1 MDELPS
7 RLSTLLRLAA
17 TIVVAGALVAGLLLP
32 WVGAPSLA
40 AQQSAGLLGDLPTE
54 LTSDPP
60 AGNTVLLAADG
71 EPITYF
77 YDENRDPVESGEI
90 AEVVKQAMVAIE
102 DARFFEHHG
111 LDVQG
116 TARALARN
124 IAAGAVAEGGSTLTQ
139 QLVKQTLLQ
148 TADTAEERS
157 AATEQTLGRKLREAR
172 LALAVEDVYSKDE
185 ILTRYLNIVY
195 FGQNAYGIQPAARAF
210 FGVDA
215 AALTLPQAA
224 LLAGLVQSPTSDD
237 PFTAPEVATARR
249 DEVLSRMAEQ
259 GLVTPE
265 QAAAAQA
272 EPLGLAPAPAP
283 RRGCVQA
290 SVGPFVCDFVQRY
303 LVQELGLTQEQL
315 DNGGYVVRTTL
326 DPELQRSGDAAVLE
340 TLAPDDSLAGMFTA
354 VEPGTGHLLA
364 MSVNRTF
371 GYDRVDPTQES
382 FNLHTWPS
390 QGSGS
395 TYKVFVAAA
404 ALARGYSSYYTLT
417 APEPY
422 VSRVYS
428 GPCQGRDTDGRYC
441 VRNAGSG
448 YRSTLDLTTALYQS
462 SNTYFLA
469 LEDALGSVE
478 EPVRMAEAMGLF
490 QFSPP
495 ELPQQIIDENRGSFT
510 FGAEATSPLALASA
524 YSTFAA
530 SGTQCDVVPV
540 TAVLDRHGEPAVGA
554 DGEPLPVGDRCTPE
568 AIPPGVADTMNQMLR
583 KDVEPGNPGQ
593 TGSRAHVPGHQI
605 AGKTGTSQDNFSV
618 AFVGYTPEITA
629 SVMVLNP
636 KQNEDVGGFGGGK
649 GATIWR
655 DAMAPILQARG
666 SSEFPPADPTVQDGN
681 TRPVPGCSGVRSC
694 ERALAEA
701 GFTSRTVRVDSDEPE
716 GAFLGTSPSR
726 GGRAVPGQQVSILV
740 SNGSDY
746 VEPAPAPAPPPR
758 PVPAPGPAPA
768 EPPAESPSPAPEV
781 PAPEVPAPEVPAPE
795 APAPEPAPEP
805 APAPEPPPAPGPPP
819 APEPGSPP
827 APEPGAPPVPAFEAP
842 RFPIPVP
849 IPG

>member
-1 MDELPS
+1 MDRQDS
-7 RLSTLLRLAA
+7 RGYALLRLVA
-17 TIVVAGALVAGLLLP
+17 TIVVAGALVAGLLIP
-32 WVGAPSLA
+32 WIGGPAVA
-40 AQQSAGLLGDLPTE
+40 AQQGTGLLGDLPTE
-54 LTSDPP
+54 FTSDPP
-60 AGNTVLLAADG
+60 AGNTVLLAANG

-77 YDENRDPVESGEI
+77 YDENRDPVEPGEI
-90 AEVVKQAMVAIE
+90 AEVMQQAMVAIE
-102 DARFFEHHG
+102 DARFYAHRG

-116 TARALARN
+116 TLRALATN
-124 IAAGAVAEGGSTLTQ
+124 LAAGGVQEGGSTLTQ

-148 TADTAEERS
+148 TADTPEERQ

-172 LALAVEDVYSKDE
+172 LALALEDVYGKDE

-195 FGQNAYGIQPAARAF
+195 FGSNAYGVQPAARTF

-237 PFTAPEVATARR
+237 PFTDPDAALARR
-249 DEVLSRMAEQ
+249 NEVLSRMAEQ
-259 GLVTPE
+259 GYVTADE
-265 QAAAAQA
+265 AAAASA

-283 RRGCVQA
+283 PRGCAQA
-290 SVGPFVCDFVQRY
+290 TVGPYVCDFVQRH
-303 LVQELGLTQEQL
+303 LTQELGLTQEQL

-326 DPELQRSGDAAVLE
+326 DAELQRSGDAAVLE
-340 TLAPDDSLAGMFTA
+340 TLAVDDSLAGMFTA

-364 MSVNRTF
+364 MSVNRVF
-371 GYDRVDPTQES
+371 GYDRSDPRQES
-382 FNLHTWPS
+382 FNLNTWPS

-478 EPVRMAEAMGLF
+478 EPVRMAEAAGLF

-495 ELPQQIIDENRGSFT
+495 GLAEEIIEENRGSFT

-530 SGTQCDVVPV
+530 GGTRCDVVPV
-540 TAVLDRHGEPAVGA
+540 TAVLDQHGEPAVGA

-568 AIPPGVADTMNQMLR
+568 AIPPGVAHTMNQMLR

-593 TGSRAHVPGHQI
+593 TGARAYVRGHQI
-605 AGKTGTSQDNFSV
+605 AGKTGTSQDNYSV

-636 KQNEDVGGFGGGK
+636 KENEDVGGFGGGK

-655 DAMAPILQARG
+655 DAMAPVLEARG
-666 SSEFPPADPTVQDGN
+666 SGEFPPADETVQNGN
-681 TRPVPGCSGVRSC
+681 TRPVPGCSGVRGC
-694 ERALAEA
+694 TAALTDA
-701 GFTSRTVRVDSDEPE
+701 GFVPQVVRVDGDEPE
-716 GAFLGTSPSR
+716 GTLLGTSPPR
-726 GGRAVPGQQVSILV
+726 GSRAVPGQEVRILV

-746 VEPAPAPAPPPR
+746 VEPAP
-758 PVPAPGPAPA
+758 
-768 EPPAESPSPAPEV
+768 EPE
-781 PAPEVPAPEVPAPE
+781 
-795 APAPEPAPEP
+795 PEP
-805 APAPEPPPAPGPPP
+805 APAPEPDPPAPAPAPGPPTGPPAPEAPPEPEPGPPP
-819 APEPGSPP
+819 APEPPP
-827 APEPGAPPVPAFEAP
+827 APAEPAPDPGGPP
-842 RFPIPVP
+842 TFPPEGFGG
-849 IPG
+849 PGGPG